1 MDGEFAMTEEVMILV
16 IMFLFF
22 LVSQLPLAIVSAGIA
37 ASFIVEASE
46 DRLTKQPKQNGES

>member
-46 DRLTKQPKQNGES
+46 DRLTKQ